1 MGKLCC
7 SSEDDGIDLS
17 GVLIVIVL
25 ALAIM
30 AVCMPQ
36 QQRVVTVYRC
46 RRWELCKS
54 DCLWESL
61 AKERWPFLG
70 SLQLQPSSSSSA
82 PYIPNFQGWRALYIQ
97 RHNEMAGRAMEVLKF
112 VEQRSLSGSLGV
124 GDYLKAIEDLHV
136 MQFGFKDVE
145 LLLFKPKLNPL
156 FNLVGLHY
164 CINWLRVPA
173 EYVLESL
180 ECCKIS
186 DREVCVKWWKLGRW
200 FYGFRMRD
208 ESRFRIFC
216 MADFAMAKEEE
227 VLAVLHRGAIHE
239 VIRVQISIV
248 DSSDIPWITKSRTIY
263 ILLYVDGILIP
274 GSSMAV
280 VSSLISN
287 LNASVSLKDIGEIDY
302 FLGIQVTHLD
312 NGLHLCQKKY
322 VMDLLCRTKD
332 FANSLPTPMTG
343 GEKLSAQDGDPVA
356 NPHQ

>member
-1 MGKLCC
+1 MKHCDYFQKSLPNDIALKIASSLQGLELCSLGSC
-7 SSEDDGIDLS
+7 S
-17 GVLIVIVL
+17 
-25 ALAIM
+25 
-30 AVCMPQ
+30 
-36 QQRVVTVYRC
+36 RFWR
-46 RRWELCKS
+46 ELCKS
-54 DCLWESL
+54 DCIWESL

-173 EYVLESL
+173 EYVFESL

-248 DSSDIPWITKSRTIY
+248 DSSDIPWYHQNT
-263 ILLYVDGILIP
+263 
-274 GSSMAV
+274 
-280 VSSLISN
+280 
-287 LNASVSLKDIGEIDY
+287 
-302 FLGIQVTHLD
+302 
-312 NGLHLCQKKY
+312 QKQ
-322 VMDLLCRTKD
+322 
-332 FANSLPTPMTG
+332 G
-343 GEKLSAQDGDPVA
+343 
-356 NPHQ
+356 

>member
-1 MGKLCC
+1 MKHCDYFQKSLPNDIALKIASSLQGLELCSLGSC
-7 SSEDDGIDLS
+7 S
-17 GVLIVIVL
+17 
-25 ALAIM
+25 
-30 AVCMPQ
+30 
-36 QQRVVTVYRC
+36 RFWR
-46 RRWELCKS
+46 ELCKS

-124 GDYLKAIEDLHV
+124 GDYLKAIEDLH
-136 MQFGFKDVE
+136 
-145 LLLFKPKLNPL
+145 
-156 FNLVGLHY
+156 
-164 CINWLRVPA
+164 A

-248 DSSDIPWITKSRTIY
+248 DSSDIPWYHQNT
-263 ILLYVDGILIP
+263 
-274 GSSMAV
+274 
-280 VSSLISN
+280 
-287 LNASVSLKDIGEIDY
+287 
-302 FLGIQVTHLD
+302 
-312 NGLHLCQKKY
+312 QKQ
-322 VMDLLCRTKD
+322 
-332 FANSLPTPMTG
+332 G
-343 GEKLSAQDGDPVA
+343 
-356 NPHQ
+356 